1 MIEQR
6 WKIGNF
12 CAHMVRPSDH
22 CQITGVKGQEY
33 GQCGVILIHM
43 YSNLNSIQILKPRD
57 IKQLLK

>member
-33 GQCGVILIHM
+33 GQCGVNP
-43 YSNLNSIQILKPRD
+43 YSHVFKLK
-57 IKQLLK
+57 